1 MKFSYYL
8 ELKKGY
14 RPTSEL
20 TEVDNVE
27 IVIDAKNRATAD
39 RIGKVIFDN
48 PNIIDW
54 SCICIDD

>member
-20 TEVDNVE
+20 TEVNEVE
-27 IVIDAKNRATAD
+27 IVIEAKNRATAD

-48 PNIIDW
+48 PNIINW
-54 SCICIDD
+54 NGVCIDD